1 LSILPENAS
10 VAETESLRR
19 HALTAIYRPR
29 HFGREPDAPAI
40 ALAVRPAVGILSLRG
55 HARDAPFLAA
65 AERALGI
72 ALTTEIG
79 AVAAAPGGQVFA
91 LSPSEWWLV
100 SSGAPVAE
108 LPALRTIDLSEG
120 RTVMRLAGPR
130 ARDVLAKG
138 CGLDLHPS
146 AFAAGR
152 CTQTPVAHI
161 GCVLH
166 QVDATTWDFYVP
178 RSYARHFWE
187 WLTDAASEF
196 GGEVLEPRA

>member
-1 LSILPENAS
+1 
-10 VAETESLRR
+10 VAETESLHR
-19 HALTAIYRPR
+19 HALTAIYRPHR
-29 HFGREPDAPAI
+29 FGRAPEAPAVT
-40 ALAVRPAVGILSLRG
+40 LAVRPNIGILSLRG
-55 HARDAPFLAA
+55 HARDAAFLAA
-65 AERALGI
+65 AAQLAGCALPLDIG
-72 ALTTEIG
+72 TTR
-79 AVAAAPGGQVFA
+79 AAAAGLVFA

-100 SSGAPVAE
+100 TAGVAATE
-108 LPALRTIDLSEG
+108 TPALRCVDQSEG

-138 CGLDLHPS
+138 CGLDLHPKT
-146 AFAAGR
+146 FAAGR

-166 QVDATTWDFYVP
+166 HPDDATWDFYVP

-196 GGEVLEPRA
+196 SGEILEPLA

>member
-1 LSILPENAS
+1 M
-10 VAETESLRR
+10 AEPESLRR
-19 HALTAIYRPR
+19 HALAAIYRPR
-29 HFGREPDAPAI
+29 RFGRAPVAPAVT
-40 ALAVRPAVGILSLRG
+40 LAVRPRVGILSLRG
-55 HARDAPFLAA
+55 HARDAQFLAA
-65 AERALGI
+65 AEKLAGGALP
-72 ALTTEIG
+72 LDIG
-79 AVAAAPGGQVFA
+79 ATRATAVGQVFA

-100 SSGAPVAE
+100 AGNAPVTEA
-108 LPALRTIDLSEG
+108 PALRTVDQSEG

-138 CGLDLHPS
+138 CGLDLHPK

-166 QVDATTWDFYVP
+166 HPDDITWDFYVP

-196 GGEVLEPRA
+196 GGEILEPLA

>member
-1 LSILPENAS
+1 MAD
-10 VAETESLRR
+10 TESLRR

-29 HFGREPDAPAI
+29 RYGLAPDAPAVT
-40 ALAVRPAVGILSLRG
+40 LAVRPHVGILSLRG
-55 HARDAPFLAA
+55 QARDAVFLAA
-65 AERALGI
+65 TERLLGVALPQEVG
-72 ALTTEIG
+72 TTRL
-79 AVAAAPGGQVFA
+79 VAAGQVLA

-100 SSGAPVAE
+100 TSGAPVSE
-108 LPALRTIDLSEG
+108 PPGLRSTDQSEG

-138 CGLDLHPS
+138 CGLDLHPK

-166 QVDATTWDFYVP
+166 HPDDATWDFYVP

-196 GGEVLEPRA
+196 GGEILEPLA

>member
-1 LSILPENAS
+1 M
-10 VAETESLRR
+10 AETNALRR
-19 HALTAIYRPR
+19 HALTAVYRA
-29 HFGREPDAPAI
+29 HAFGREPRAPGVT
-40 ALAVRPAVGILSLRG
+40 LTVRPQVGILALRG
-55 HARDAPFLAA
+55 HARDPQFMAA
-65 AERALGI
+65 AEKLTGAALP
-72 ALTTEIG
+72 LDIG
-79 AVAAAPGGQVFA
+79 AARAVPAGHVLA

-100 SSGAPVAE
+100 TAGSPVPEAPG
-108 LPALRTIDLSEG
+108 LRCVDQSEG

-138 CGLDLHPS
+138 CGLDLHPK
-146 AFAAGR
+146 AFAAGC

-166 QVDATTWDFYVP
+166 HPDDVTWDFYVP

-196 GGEVLEPRA
+196 GGDILEPLA